1 MMNPSVTSLL
11 TLLIAAL
18 LVETLTGPA
27 HARDA
32 VGNLAVIQ
40 SIDQTVYS
48 PNCPRVEYDQR
59 CLFDACASDYCD
71 RR

>member
-1 MMNPSVTSLL
+1 MMNSNVMSLL

-18 LVETLTGPA
+18 LVNTLIGPA

-32 VGNLAVIQ
+32 VGNLSVIQ
-40 SIDQTVYS
+40 SIDQTIYG

-59 CLFDACASDYCD
+59 CLLDACAPDCD